1 MITLWKKPVSLRVR
15 LISGIFAVALVGFAM
30 LLIAVSTY
38 QNLAYENQR
47 NAITELIGLK
57 ITAILDEL
65 SEISRNMGLDLQTDN
80 TLRSA
85 IRNNDLASIQKIL
98 DIQFNRYFVSAG
110 MLKLK
115 DIYVLDSNF
124 DLIASSSRG
133 KAITSPADLLCSNM
147 VAIARKR
154 VGVERLKPMS
164 QLCTKAK
171 EASFGVIVPVGS
183 LNPFAYML
191 IVSDPAYSIIQLEQ
205 TLGDPVKIIR
215 YSGEV
220 VYQSS
225 VWPDESQMDDYL
237 VASHTLRD
245 PNGSTIVKTMAV
257 RDIEPYRKQLFDHAF
272 VIMLVSACLFGLV
285 LAIIIY
291 TLKAS
296 LRPLDELQNAAIQLG
311 KGSYVKV
318 SRTTVPE
325 IDVVIQSFNVMAEEI
340 TNLIKKL
347 QNEIFERKKTEEN
360 LKKHQ
365 HDLSLA
371 RDQAYEASRAKSV
384 FLANMSHELRTPLN
398 AIIGYSDMLF
408 EDSQDIINK
417 QQLNDLIKIKASGNH
432 LLSIINN
439 ILDYSKIE
447 AGKMEVNYERIDL
460 HNFVNEISSSIQP
473 IVMNNSNQLIVECP
487 TNLGIIHTDSAK
499 LRQSIINLLDNA
511 CKFTKDG
518 EIIVRVKAEK
528 LNNSDWIHF
537 SVQDTGIGI
546 SDQQSRHLFS
556 EFTQADSSTTK
567 NYQGTGLG
575 LALSQ
580 RICEL
585 LGGHIT
591 FTSQLGKGSTF
602 TISIPKSAKIIND
615 TTDIHSDF
623 GATPNYPKSA

>member
-1 MITLWKKPVSLRVR
+1 
-15 LISGIFAVALVGFAM
+15 
-30 LLIAVSTY
+30 
-38 QNLAYENQR
+38 
-47 NAITELIGLK
+47 
-57 ITAILDEL
+57 
-65 SEISRNMGLDLQTDN
+65 
-80 TLRSA
+80 
-85 IRNNDLASIQKIL
+85 
-98 DIQFNRYFVSAG
+98 
-110 MLKLK
+110 
-115 DIYVLDSNF
+115 
-124 DLIASSSRG
+124 
-133 KAITSPADLLCSNM
+133 M

-164 QLCTKAK
+164 QLCTKAQDT
-171 EASFGVIVPVGS
+171 SFGVIVPVGS
-183 LNPFAYML
+183 FNPFAYML

-215 YSGEV
+215 YSGEI

-245 PNGSTIVKTMAV
+245 PNGSTIVKTLAV
-257 RDIEPYRKQLFDHAF
+257 RDIEPYRKQLFDHALA
-272 VIMLVSACLFGLV
+272 IMLVSTCLFGLV
-285 LAIIIY
+285 LAIIVY
-291 TLKAS
+291 TLKVS
-296 LRPLDELQNAAIQLG
+296 LRPLDELQNAATQLS

-318 SRTTVPE
+318 NRTSVPE

-347 QNEIFERKKTEEN
+347 QNEIFERKKTEEV

-365 HDLSLA
+365 YDLSLA

-408 EDSQDIINK
+408 EDSEDKIDK
-417 QQLNDLIKIKASGNH
+417 QQLSDLTKIRASGNH
-432 LLSIINN
+432 LLSLINN
-439 ILDYSKIE
+439 ILDYSKLE
-447 AGKMEVNYERIDL
+447 AGKMEVNIERIDL
-460 HNFVNEISSSIQP
+460 NNFINDISASIQP
-473 IVMNNSNQLIVECP
+473 IVMNNSNKLIVECP
-487 TNLGIIHTDSAK
+487 QNLGIMHTDPAK
-499 LRQSIINLLDNA
+499 LRQCIINLLDNA

-528 LNNSDWIHF
+528 LNDADWVHF
-537 SVQDTGIGI
+537 SVQDNGIGI
-546 SDQQSRHLFS
+546 SDQQSRQLFS

-580 RICEL
+580 KICEL

-602 TISIPKSAKIIND
+602 TVSIPKSAKIINGSP
-615 TTDIHSDF
+615 DIHSAF
-623 GATPNYPKSA
+623 SGITNYSKSA